1 MSSTRGC
8 EVEKMANDGLFDGM
22 KTALVEFE
30 VDSLKEMVR
39 EALDRGVPAEEIIG
53 VLSEGMDVVGEK
65 FEVGEYFV
73 TSLIIAGETMREALG
88 VLEPFLSDE
97 GGGRRDKIVVATVAG
112 DVHDIGKN
120 IFTTLMDTAGFEV
133 IDLGVDVSAEAI
145 VGAVK
150 KHEPAILGLSA
161 LLTTNLE
168 QFPFIVQMLEKE
180 GLRSRLKIIVGGAT
194 ITEEFARG
202 AGVDAYAKT
211 AVEGVNI
218 CKAWTKEK

>member
-1 MSSTRGC
+1 MS
-8 EVEKMANDGLFDGM
+8 NDGLFNGM

-30 VDSLKEMVR
+30 VDSLKEMMR
-39 EALDRGVPAEEIIG
+39 EALDRGVPVEEIIG

-65 FEVGEYFV
+65 FELGEYFV
-73 TSLIIAGETMREALG
+73 TSLIIAGETMKEALE

-97 GGGRRDKIVVATVAG
+97 EGGRRDKIVVATVAG

-168 QFPFIVQMLEKE
+168 QFPLIVEMLGKE
-180 GLRSRLKIIVGGAT
+180 GLRGRLKIIVGGAT
-194 ITEEFARG
+194 ITEEFARC

-211 AVEGVNI
+211 AVEGVNV
-218 CKAWTKEK
+218 CKVWTEEQ

>member
-1 MSSTRGC
+1 MVSPVSISCPRLTTRISPGANCDQGSSESGLVDTTVNVRFSST
-8 EVEKMANDGLFDGM
+8 EFDTSSSS
-22 KTALVEFE
+22 KSVSSLV
-30 VDSLKEMVR
+30 
-39 EALDRGVPAEEIIG
+39 
-53 VLSEGMDVVGEK
+53 
-65 FEVGEYFV
+65 
-73 TSLIIAGETMREALG
+73 
-88 VLEPFLSDE
+88 DE

-133 IDLGVDVSAEAI
+133 IDLGVDVPAEAI

-218 CKAWTKEK
+218 CKAWTEEK

>member
-1 MSSTRGC
+1 
-8 EVEKMANDGLFDGM
+8 MANVELIDGM

-39 EALDRGVPAEEIIG
+39 EALDRGVRAEEIIG

-73 TSLIIAGETMREALG
+73 TSLIIAGETMREALE

-97 GGGRRDKIVVATVAG
+97 GGGRRVKIVVATVAG

-168 QFPFIVQMLEKE
+168 QFPLIVEMLRKE

-202 AGVDAYAKT
+202 AGVDAHAKT
-211 AVEGVNI
+211 AVEGVNV
-218 CKAWTKEK
+218 CKAWTEDP

>member
-1 MSSTRGC
+1 
-8 EVEKMANDGLFDGM
+8 
-22 KTALVEFE
+22 
-30 VDSLKEMVR
+30 VDSLKMMVR
-39 EALDRGVPAEEIIG
+39 EALDRGVRAEEIIN

-65 FEVGEYFV
+65 FQVGEYFV
-73 TSLIIAGETMREALG
+73 TSLIIAGETMKEALE

-97 GGGRRDKIVVATVAG
+97 GGGRRVKIVVATVAG

-168 QFPFIVQMLEKE
+168 QFPLIVEMLRKE
-180 GLRSRLKIIVGGAT
+180 GLRRRLKIIVGGAT

-202 AGVDAYAKT
+202 AGVDAHAKT
-211 AVEGVNI
+211 AVEGVNV
-218 CKAWTKEK
+218 CKAWTEDS